1 TLLGA
6 TGSIGLRTLDLVSSF
21 PEEFQVAGLAARG
34 SNIELI
40 ADLCRKYSPRA
51 VALLDAGALDRLAQL
66 LPAPRPELLK
76 GADGLVALTRDVEAD
91 VVVSALVGGVGLLPT
106 MAAILAG
113 RTVALANKETLVVA
127 GGLMPAAVHPQWI
140 VHSMVE
146 YLDGSVIAQLGV
158 ADMGV
163 PILYAPTYPQRRPT
177 PAARLDLTRV
187 GQLTFYEPDTDKFPC
202 LRLAREALE
211 HGGGAPVVLNAANE
225 IAVAAFLD
233 RRIGFTEIARLI
245 EWALDDARPGAA

>member
-1 TLLGA
+1 MGMKRITLLGA

-34 SNIELI
+34 SNIGRI
-40 ADLCRKYSPRA
+40 ADLCRKYSPGA

-127 GGLMPAAVHPQWI
+127 GSLMAA
-140 VHSMVE
+140 
-146 YLDGSVIAQLGV
+146 
-158 ADMGV
+158 
-163 PILYAPTYPQRRPT
+163 
-177 PAARLDLTRV
+177 AARARGAELLAVDS
-187 GQLTFYEPDTDKFPC
+187 EPRGGFQC
-202 LRLAREALE
+202 LAAHNRAR
-211 HGGGAPVVLNAANE
+211 AP
-225 IAVAAFLD
+225 
-233 RRIGFTEIARLI
+233 
-245 EWALDDARPGAA
+245 RPISSASG

>member
-1 TLLGA
+1 MGMKRITLLGA

-76 GADGLVALTRDVEAD
+76 GADGLVALARDVEAD
-91 VVVSALVGGVGLLPT
+91 VVVSALVGGAGLLPT

-127 GGLMPAAVHPQWI
+127 GSLITAPPRARGVRLLPLDSQHSAGFHCPAGPNPADVHPI
-140 VHSMVE
+140 
-146 YLDGSVIAQLGV
+146 
-158 ADMGV
+158 
-163 PILYAPTYPQRRPT
+163 APTASRRPVRET
-177 PAARLDLTRV
+177 PRADLAALTV
-187 GQLTFYEPDTDKFPC
+187 PD
-202 LRLAREALE
+202 AL
-211 HGGGAPVVLNAANE
+211 
-225 IAVAAFLD
+225 
-233 RRIGFTEIARLI
+233 
-245 EWALDDARPGAA
+245 